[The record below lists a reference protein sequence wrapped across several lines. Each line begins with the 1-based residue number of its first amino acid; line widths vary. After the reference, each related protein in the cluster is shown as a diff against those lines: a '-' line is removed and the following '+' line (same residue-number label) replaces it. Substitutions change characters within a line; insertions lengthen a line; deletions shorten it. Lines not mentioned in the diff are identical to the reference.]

1 MYTYIHTLNTYIY
14 TFKLCMESGRHGGKQ
29 ATLKPERQT
38 LVYMKLFF
46 VLEEIETGTV
56 IAI

>member
-1 MYTYIHTLNTYIY
+1 
-14 TFKLCMESGRHGGKQ
+14 MESGRQGGKQ